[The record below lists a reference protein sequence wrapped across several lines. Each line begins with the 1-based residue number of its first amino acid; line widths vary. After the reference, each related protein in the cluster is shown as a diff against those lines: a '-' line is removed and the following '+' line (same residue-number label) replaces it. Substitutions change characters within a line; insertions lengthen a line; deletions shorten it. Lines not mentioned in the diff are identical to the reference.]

1 MGEVRSMAEM
11 VQKVQQGQQEWQ
23 TGKKESTPR
32 YIADDGTPLDEN
44 RQPMIKYET
53 CKFCAQQLKRD
64 AIKSGNMR
72 WVVYEDPELCGCAK
86 AVEQRK
92 EWAEQNLKEREQRRQ
107 YEHQRTVDILQQEC
121 NLPLRYQTA
130 LFAAAKR
137 TASNAAAYDR
147 ALAYCKDFAR
157 KTTTKGL
164 FITGPA
170 STGKT
175 YLAGC
180 IVNTLVDKEVGCL
193 FGNVLDHLGS
203 IRKTY
208 DDDSKE
214 TEDYAVQQLAKTQV
228 LVIDDLGKEK
238 VKEWTEQML
247 YRVINMRYEQLK
259 PLIVTSN
266 FSLTELEKRYPDT
279 GPYIVSRLVEMCD
292 GLRMA
297 GDDWRKG

>member
-1 MGEVRSMAEM
+1 MTS
-11 VQKVQQGQQEWQ
+11 QE
-23 TGKKESTPR
+23 TP
-32 YIADDGTPLDEN
+32 E
-44 RQPMIKYET
+44 IKYEK
-53 CKFCAQQLKRD
+53 CEFCGKERPRKRVTPANARF
-64 AIKSGNMR
+64 AIYGD
-72 WVVYEDPELCGCAK
+72 VELCDCLQ
-86 AVEQRK
+86 AVAERK
-92 EWAEQNLKEREQRRQ
+92 EWAELDSRRREQERQ
-107 YEHQRTVDILQQEC
+107 EEHIRIVDLLRQEC
-121 NLPLRYQTA
+121 QLPARYQPAT
-130 LFAAAKR
+130 FEAAKR
-137 TASNAAAYDR
+137 TNSNQAAYDR
-147 ALAYCKDFAR
+147 ALTYCKDFAR

-180 IVNTLVDKEVGCL
+180 IVNALVDKGVGCL

-208 DDDSKE
+208 DGENKE
-214 TEDYAVQQLAKTQV
+214 TEDHAVQQLAKVHV

-266 FSLTELEKRYPDT
+266 FNLTELEKRYPDT

-292 GLRMA
+292 GLKMA
-297 GDDWRKG
+297 GDDWRKKPAR

>member
-1 MGEVRSMAEM
+1 MI
-11 VQKVQQGQQEWQ
+11 
-23 TGKKESTPR
+23 R
-32 YIADDGTPLDEN
+32 YVADDGTPLDKDHK
-44 RQPMIKYET
+44 PLVKYEV
-53 CKFCAQQLKRD
+53 CKFCGNEQAREALPSHNPRFIIYADAQPCSCPQAVAAR
-64 AIKSGNMR
+64 
-72 WVVYEDPELCGCAK
+72 EEL
-86 AVEQRK
+86 
-92 EWAEQNLKEREQRRQ
+92 AEIRRRQREQERQ
-107 YEHQRTVDILQQEC
+107 EEHVRIVDLVREDC
-121 NLPLRYQTA
+121 KLPLRYQPATFETA
-130 LFAAAKR
+130 KQ
-137 TASNAAAYDR
+137 TNSNKNAYDR
-147 ALAYCKDFAR
+147 AFTYCKEFAK

-180 IVNTLVDKEVGCL
+180 IVNALVDKEVGCL

-208 DDDSKE
+208 DDDNKE
-214 TEDYAVQQLAKTQV
+214 TEDYAVQQLAKRQV

-292 GLRMA
+292 GLKMA
-297 GDDWRKG
+297 GDDWRKKPAR